1 MFHPLVAFIGLRYT
15 RHSRNRFVSFISAIS
30 MVGIALGIT
39 ALITVLSVM
48 NGFQRELRERILSL
62 TAHARV
68 TAVAGSL
75 SDWEALREQV
85 LTTPGVEAAAPY
97 IASEAMLMLGERV
110 GGALLHGILPAE
122 EQGVADIASQ
132 VVDGRLDA
140 LEAGSF
146 GIVLGQDLARQFGV
160 VVGER
165 ITVVSPRANVTPAGL
180 MPRLKRFTV
189 VGIFATGMYNY
200 DRGMAFAHLDDVAR
214 LFRLPGPEGLR
225 LHLTD
230 IFQAPQRVAALRK
243 SLDREDLRVQDWSQ
257 EHATF
262 FRAVQIEKTTMF
274 VILSL
279 IIAVAAFNIVSALVM
294 VVTEKQGD
302 IAILRTLG
310 SSPGGILGIFMV
322 QGASIGLVGTVLGL
336 MGGLLLAANV
346 EWVVA
351 NLERLLGMRV
361 LSPEIYLISELPSEI
376 FASDVLSI
384 TVVAFLLTVSAT
396 LYPAFRASRV
406 QPAGALRYE

>member
-1 MFHPLVAFIGLRYT
+1 MFHPLVVFIGLRYT
-15 RHSRNRFVSFISAIS
+15 RHRRNRFVSFISAIS

-68 TAVAGSL
+68 TAEAGTL
-75 SDWEALREQV
+75 ADWQALRDRV
-85 LTTPGVEAAAPY
+85 LSEPGVVAAAPY
-97 IASEAMLMLGERV
+97 IQSEAMLLRGEEV
-110 GGALLHGILPAE
+110 GGALLQGILPEAE
-122 EQGVADIASQ
+122 AAVADIAGQ
-132 VVDGRLDA
+132 VVTGSLAA
-140 LEAGSF
+140 LRAGDF
-146 GIVLGQDLARQFGV
+146 GIVLGRDLAYQFGV
-160 VVGER
+160 EVGDR

-189 VGIFATGMYNY
+189 VGVFATGMLNY
-200 DRGMAFAHLDDVAR
+200 DRAMAFAHLDDVAR
-214 LFRLPGPEGLR
+214 LFRLSGPEGLR
-225 LHLTD
+225 LRLAD
-230 IFQAPQRVAALRK
+230 IFQAPQQVQALRAG
-243 SLDREDLRVQDWSQ
+243 LGNNLRVQSWAD

-274 VILSL
+274 VILTL
-279 IIAVAAFNIVSALVM
+279 IVAVAAFNIVSTLVM

-310 SSPGGILGIFMV
+310 TSPAGILGIFVV
-322 QGASIGLVGTVLGL
+322 QGAGIGLVGTLLGL
-336 MGGLLLAANV
+336 LGGLLLAANV

-351 NLERLLGMRV
+351 SLEHLLGMRV
-361 LSPEIYLISELPSEI
+361 MSPEIYLISELPSEI
-376 FASDVLSI
+376 IPGDVLGI
-384 TVVAFLLTVSAT
+384 AVVAFLLTVAAT
-396 LYPAFRASRV
+396 LYPAYRAARV